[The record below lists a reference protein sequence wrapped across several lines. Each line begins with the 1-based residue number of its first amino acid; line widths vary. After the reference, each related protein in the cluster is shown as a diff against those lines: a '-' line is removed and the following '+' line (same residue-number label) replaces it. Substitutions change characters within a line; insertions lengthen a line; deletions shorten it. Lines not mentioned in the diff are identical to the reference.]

1 MQPVRSWQVEPQ
13 TALDAHAIST
23 PRPRLLRP
31 RPDRW
36 GDSEP
41 LLLAALGQLELQEEV
56 PYGSPQRV
64 QLERQVT
71 RALFAHFAP
80 HVGGFKQRGSP
91 GAVDSCLELWFD
103 TDSDAAAVRHAAAED
118 QLVRLRAMPGSG
130 DVAVPVQLAA
140 GRYHC
145 QHTCIIIHG
154 LPYEYCRAGLAQT
167 LLDCAGCPR
176 DTYVVRGEF
185 LGDLPGELA
194 AGTHGVGNGNA
205 CLAYIQTPD
214 EDRHLSCLPKRFFI
228 DGDTRINI
236 SRPRQLR
243 QPSQP
248 SSFQSQEP
256 APVPSR
262 RPGPRQIRQR
272 QRAAQV
278 RTRAAATAQV
288 SHPTPSAQLREL
300 EARVQAS
307 RAPGGD
313 RSGLGACAPLR
324 EARSAQRFRPAGD
337 TQPPTPM
344 DCTPAHRAK
353 VLPAARQA
361 LADMDIDAPP
371 APAQRPAP
379 MEWETQ
385 EGSLPQQ
392 EKRRRSARTRDTGA
406 PTPMDWDLPSRQD
419 PPQPAHRRPPQLE
432 LSGVPVERIEECQD
446 WVAGHTD
453 ISPEDCAAAIRR
465 LHSAN
470 PLALVIGGDES
481 ADREVRH
488 RLLCDTLRD
497 THGADSVPV
506 DAYGLPALTVEELAQ
521 QAQVPAAPPGLQQE
535 RPTVPPG
542 FESRAA
548 ATRAAQRAA
557 RDALAGLPAPRRS
570 ARTRQQPTQWWLQ
583 QEQQQQQVEHRI
595 SRSTRS
601 EGPPARRPS
610 QP

>member
-1 MQPVRSWQVEPQ
+1 MQPQ
-13 TALDAHAIST
+13 TALDAHAISA

-41 LLLAALGQLELQEEV
+41 LLLAALGQLELQEEI
-56 PYGSPQRV
+56 PYGSPQRI
-64 QLERQVT
+64 QLERQVI
-71 RALFAHFAP
+71 RALSAHFTP

-118 QLVRLRAMPGSG
+118 QLVRLRAMPGSS

-154 LPYEYCRAGLAQT
+154 LPYEYCSAGLAQT

-214 EDRHLSCLPKRFFI
+214 EDRHLGRLPKCFFI

-248 SSFQSQEP
+248 SSFQSQP

-272 QRAAQV
+272 QRAAQANT
-278 RTRAAATAQV
+278 RTAATAQV
-288 SHPTPSAQLREL
+288 TQPTPSAQLQEL

-313 RSGLGACAPLR
+313 RSGLGTSAPIR
-324 EARSAQRFRPAGD
+324 VARSAQRFRSAGN
-337 TQPPTPM
+337 TQPLAPM
-344 DCTPAHRAK
+344 DCTPPRRAQ
-353 VLPAARQA
+353 VLPVTREA
-361 LADMDIDAPP
+361 LADMDMDAPP
-371 APAQRPAP
+371 PPPPLPAP
-379 MEWETQ
+379 MEWDTE
-385 EGSLPQQ
+385 ECSLPQQ
-392 EKRRRSARTRDTGA
+392 ETRRKSARIRDTGA
-406 PTPMDWDLPSRQD
+406 ATPMDWELP
-419 PPQPAHRRPPQLE
+419 HRLE

-446 WVAGHTD
+446 WLAGHTPF
-453 ISPEDCAAAIRR
+453 SPTDCAAAIRR
-465 LHSAN
+465 LHSED
-470 PLALVIGGDES
+470 PFALVVGRDEPGDR
-481 ADREVRH
+481 AVRH
-488 RLLCDTLRD
+488 QLLCDILRD
-497 THGADSVPV
+497 THGADSLPE
-506 DAYGLPALTVEELAQ
+506 DAYGLPALTPEELAQ
-521 QAQVPAAPPGLQQE
+521 LAEVPAAPPGLQQV

-542 FESRAA
+542 FEYRAA

-557 RDALAGLPAPRRS
+557 QVALEGLPAPRRS
-570 ARTRQQPTQWWLQ
+570 ARTRQRPTEWWLQ
-583 QEQQQQQVEHRI
+583 QEQQQQQQQMEHRI
-595 SRSTRS
+595 SRSTGS